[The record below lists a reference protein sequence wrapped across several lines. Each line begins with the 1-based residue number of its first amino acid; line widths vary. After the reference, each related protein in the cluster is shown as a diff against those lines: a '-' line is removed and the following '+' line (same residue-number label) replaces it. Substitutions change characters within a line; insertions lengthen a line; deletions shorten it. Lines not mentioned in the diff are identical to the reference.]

1 MAIAIMEV
9 DVTVAARAM
18 RASRLIGMAVDNE
31 RGEVI
36 GTIDDLMLTGDVV
49 EFAILSIG
57 GFLGLGAHLVAVPFD
72 SLNLSEDRIVLPG
85 ATREELKRLPQFE
98 YR

>member
-1 MAIAIMEV
+1 MTIAIMEV

-18 RASRLIGMAVDNE
+18 RASRLIGMDVENDS
-31 RGEVI
+31 GEVI

-57 GFLGLGAHLVAVPFD
+57 GFLGLGAHLVALPFD
-72 SLNLSEDRIVLPG
+72 SLGLGEGRMVLPG
-85 ATREELKRLPQFE
+85 ATREELKRLPEFE

>member
-1 MAIAIMEV
+1 MTIAIMEV

-18 RASRLIGMAVDNE
+18 RASRLIGMDVENDS
-31 RGEVI
+31 GEVI

-57 GFLGLGAHLVAVPFD
+57 GFLGLGAHLVALPFD
-72 SLNLSEDRIVLPG
+72 SLGLGEDRMVLPG
-85 ATREELKRLPQFE
+85 ATREELNRLPQFE